1 MPASGNSPAFLMWG
15 GCVELFHKRTK
26 TQAIPDGFSA
36 SDIRTESSTCTGE
49 TVIGFYDAA
58 KKRLCYAELVQS
70 DADAAF
76 YRKYGIKR

>member
-1 MPASGNSPAFLMWG
+1 M
-15 GCVELFHKRTK
+15 ELFHKRPK

-36 SDIRTESSTCTGE
+36 SDIRAESSTCTGE

-70 DADAAF
+70 DADLAVF
-76 YRKYGIKR
+76 YRKYGVKR